1 MVVSAVVYIVW
12 CGSCCNGCTP
22 LVFIPS
28 CLLDSYRMVNGK
40 KVTVT
45 EKTVSPP
52 DSALLYNL
60 SIYNSRSFRFEKTRM
75 TGKLKWIRDKR
86 ISCRSGSPMAPWR
99 QHVQSLTVAT
109 NLQAPLNH

>member
-12 CGSCCNGCTP
+12 CGSCCNGCTS

-109 NLQAPLNH
+109 NLQALLNH